1 MFSVLKKRGGS
12 SGIILVSLLAISG
25 FFLWSYWA
33 EIDTVSRATG
43 QVIPTGRV
51 QVIQSSDGGVIEEM
65 LVKEGDRVKK
75 GQKLVAL
82 DQVKIQAAVNE
93 VSAKVAS
100 SKTIKARIEAE
111 LFDKALIFPKDVSGY
126 KEFIENQSSLYRQRR
141 QSLKEDI
148 NTQTKLLEYLRQ
160 ELQMNLPLLEKG
172 DVSRSTVL
180 ALQRSVADAEGKLNA
195 IKNKYLQDLQ
205 TEYAKVEEELKSNE
219 QLLTQRKSS
228 LEASILYAPVDGIV
242 KNIKFTTI
250 GAVISQ
256 GGEVMQIV
264 PTEDEMIV
272 ESKVSPTDIAY
283 IRNGQDASIRF
294 DAYDSSIYGSGD
306 GKVIYISPD
315 TLTEQKATGEQIY
328 YRVHIRVS
336 TNKMRPKPGE
346 KIELQP
352 GMTATAEIKTG
363 RNTVLNFLMKP
374 ITKTVSQSFGER

>member
-43 QVIPTGRV
+43 QVIPAGRV

-82 DQVKIQAAVNE
+82 DQVKTQAAVNE

-228 LEASILYAPVDGIV
+228 LEASVLYAPVDGIV

-336 TNKMRPKPGE
+336 TNNMRPKPGE

>member
-1 MFSVLKKRGGS
+1 
-12 SGIILVSLLAISG
+12 
-25 FFLWSYWA
+25 
-33 EIDTVSRATG
+33 
-43 QVIPTGRV
+43 
-51 QVIQSSDGGVIEEM
+51 
-65 LVKEGDRVKK
+65 
-75 GQKLVAL
+75 
-82 DQVKIQAAVNE
+82 
-93 VSAKVAS
+93 
-100 SKTIKARIEAE
+100 
-111 LFDKALIFPKDVSGY
+111 
-126 KEFIENQSSLYRQRR
+126 
-141 QSLKEDI
+141 
-148 NTQTKLLEYLRQ
+148 
-160 ELQMNLPLLEKG
+160 MNLPLLEKG

-228 LEASILYAPVDGIV
+228 LEASVLYAPVDGIV
-242 KNIKFTTI
+242 KNVKFTTI

-283 IRNGQDASIRF
+283 IRNGQDASVRF

-336 TNKMRPKPGE
+336 TGNMRPKPGE

-363 RNTVLNFLMKP
+363 RNTVFNFLMKP
-374 ITKTVSQSFGER
+374 ITKTMSQSFGER